1 MACGARSYVVDGVV
15 AEMPFQTQTLKFV
28 FISQEKEAQALRDGI
43 KALVFVLKD
52 IWKLFSYTDL

>member
-1 MACGARSYVVDGVV
+1 MACGARSYVVDGVA
-15 AEMPFQTQTLKFV
+15 AEMPFQTQKLKFV

-43 KALVFVLKD
+43 KAFVFVLKD